1 MTHKRILFSAAVLAI
16 TCNAASE
23 CAAQTSDNGAPAKLI
38 SPAANAPS
46 PAVKQKVAEEYGKL
60 PLSFEAN
67 HGQTDPKVKFLSRG
81 PGYKL
86 FLLPNEAVLM
96 LQKERH
102 AKPAKR
108 LGALPGFPEAP
119 EREVSPPDT
128 IRMSLLGAA
137 ANAAVTGVEQ
147 MPGKSNYFIG
157 NDPSLWRTNVP
168 NYAKVRYQGVYRGID
183 LVYHGSGQQLEYDF
197 IVAPGADPRQIRLG
211 MKGVNKVAL
220 TPEGDLLLG
229 TSDEPA
235 RLHKPVVYQELEGKR
250 RLVDGKFLLA
260 AKNTVKF
267 RIGKYDRSQPLIID
281 PVLAYSTLLGGN
293 GFDEALGIAVD
304 GNGSA
309 YVTGLTSS
317 TNFFTPGAFQTT
329 QKNCGTAANPI
340 PCDEAFIA
348 QLNPTGSA
356 LGYVTYLGGTGFTEG
371 TGIAVFSGNAYVM
384 GTTSAS
390 DFPTMN
396 AFQAAFK
403 GAQSAFVTQLNATG
417 SALVFSTYLGGS
429 GSESSGFGRGN
440 NIVVDSGGNAYV
452 TGTTTSGDFP
462 TTANAFQATPGGGAF
477 RSTDGATTWTAS
489 NAGLTSPNITA
500 FAVDPTIP
508 TNNTVY
514 AGTSDAGMFK
524 STTGGQSWTA
534 INVGLGTLSIN
545 ALVIDPR
552 TPSSLYVGSFN
563 GVFKSINGGATWT
576 NTGLVIPNTT
586 NPVDVQALAINPATT
601 GSTAT
606 LYAGGTSGMFK
617 TVDGGTTWTSL
628 NAGFPLTNGL
638 PTTPSV
644 TSIVVDPGTPST
656 VYAGVSFPGG
666 VFKSLNGGTTWAA
679 FNTGL
684 AFSNS
689 TTAFDITA
697 LAIDAKAP
705 SNVYASTSNGVGVYK
720 TANGGASWSAVGTV
734 NTGLTDQN
742 TTGIV
747 ADPTVSGTLY
757 VGTISTG
764 VFKTTNGGT
773 SWTTASNAVSNS
785 IVGPLAV
792 DPVTSANVYAGSSV
806 ERPFITKFSPSG
818 AIGYSTYLGGSS
830 VDFGGGIAVNG
841 QGNAYITGAT
851 ESRNFPVANAF
862 QAARQSVIDAFVT
875 KLNPTGTGLV
885 SSTYLGGTNGF
896 SEGFAIAVDGLG
908 SAYVTGIAFGSNFPT
923 TAGAFQ
929 TVNGGENAFVTKF
942 NPGGNTL
949 AYSTF
954 LGAPAAPGTFA
965 FDEGQAIAVD
975 ASGNAWVTGF
985 TEDLNFPTKNPIR
998 SSSPCEAATFSF
1010 CTFGLFVSEISPTG
1024 SALLFSTYFGPS
1036 VFFFQGGLALD
1047 PQGNAFLTGTTS
1059 SADFPTVNPLPGTP
1073 APGTSHG
1080 FVSKIGNSSVFTD
1093 LAITL
1098 SHTPDPVTIGNNITF
1113 TSTITNNGP
1122 SAATG
1127 VTFYPTQV
1135 PSSTVN
1141 LFKTPATTTSTLGT
1155 CDNTNEFCFLGTLAS
1170 GASTTVTLVVSTATG
1185 QEGTQTVAVGV
1196 GGNESDSNP
1205 SNNVATT
1212 TVNVLG
1218 AVNLQLIGTASPA
1231 PVVLGGNL
1239 TYQLIVINNGPSPAT
1254 GVTLTDTLPAGVTF
1268 VSATAT
1274 QGTCT
1279 VTATVVCSLGTL
1291 AVFPATATVN
1301 IVVTPTAVGT
1311 ITNNSMVTS
1320 NEVNNSAGR
1329 NVLQQVSDVVAG
1341 VGAANPLNAK
1351 LNGHYAFLFQ
1361 GATDA
1366 VGATP
1371 AALMAFAGS
1380 FVADGQGNITNGIS
1394 DTNTIAQLGDRK
1406 STRL

>member
-16 TCNAASE
+16 TCIAASE

-38 SPAANAPS
+38 SPAAKAPS
-46 PAVKQKVAEEYGKL
+46 PAAKQKVAEEYGKL

-86 FLLPNEAVLM
+86 FLFPHEAVLM
-96 LQKERH
+96 LQKEGH

-108 LGALPGFPEAP
+108 LGALPGFPEALD
-119 EREVSPPDT
+119 REASPREI

-137 ANAAVTGVEQ
+137 ANAAVNGVEQ

-157 NDPSLWRTNVP
+157 NDPSQWRTNVP
-168 NYAKVRYQGVYRGID
+168 NYAKVMYQGVYPGIN

-197 IVAPGADPRQIRLG
+197 VVAPGADPRQIRLG
-211 MKGVNKVAL
+211 LKGMKKLEL
-220 TPEGDLLLG
+220 TPEGDILLG
-229 TSDEPA
+229 TSGEPA
-235 RLHKPVVYQELEGKR
+235 RLHKPVIYQELEGKR
-250 RLVDGKFLLA
+250 RPVDGRFVLA

-267 RIGKYDRSQPLIID
+267 RVGEYDRSQPLIID

-304 GNGSA
+304 SLGNA
-309 YVTGLTSS
+309 YVTGLTNS
-317 TNFFTPGAFQTT
+317 TNFATANFF

-684 AFSNS
+684 TFSNS

-705 SNVYASTSNGVGVYK
+705 SNVYATTQNGVGVYK
-720 TANGGASWSAVGTV
+720 TANGGGSWSAVGTV

-830 VDFGGGIAVNG
+830 VDFGGGIAVDG

-885 SSTYLGGTNGF
+885 YSTYLDGTNAF

-954 LGAPAAPGTFA
+954 LGGCRVNSRFA
-965 FDEGQAIAVD
+965 FEEPQSIAVD

-998 SSSPCEAATFSF
+998 ASSPCESTLISECFV
-1010 CTFGLFVSEISPTG
+1010 GLFVSEVNPTG

-1036 VFFFQGGLALD
+1036 EFFFQGGLALD
-1047 PQGNAFLTGTTS
+1047 PQGNAYLTGTTNTI
-1059 SADFPTVNPLPGTP
+1059 DFPTVNPLPGTF
-1073 APGTSHG
+1073 AAGTVHG
-1080 FVSKIGNSSVFTD
+1080 FVAKITNSSVSTD

-1098 SHTPDPVTIGNNITF
+1098 SHTPDPVTIGQNITF

-1122 SAATG
+1122 NAATG

-1135 PSSTVN
+1135 PNSTIL
-1141 LFKTPATTTSTLGT
+1141 LFKTRVSTTSSVGT
-1155 CDNTNEFCFLGTLAS
+1155 CDTNEYCFLGTLAS
-1170 GASTTVTLVVSTATG
+1170 GASATVTLVVSTAPG
-1185 QEGTQTVAVGV
+1185 QEGIQTVSVGV

-1205 SNNVATT
+1205 SNNVAST

-1218 AVNLQLIGTASPA
+1218 AVDLQLIGTASPA

-1239 TYQLIVINNGPSPAT
+1239 TYLLVVNNKAGPSPAT

-1268 VSATAT
+1268 VSATPT
-1274 QGTCT
+1274 QGACT
-1279 VTATVVCSLGTL
+1279 GTATVVCSLGT
-1291 AVFPATATVN
+1291 VPVGGTATVN
-1301 IVVTPTAVGT
+1301 IVV
-1311 ITNNSMVTS
+1311 
-1320 NEVNNSAGR
+1320 
-1329 NVLQQVSDVVAG
+1329 L
-1341 VGAANPLNAK
+1341 PL
-1351 LNGHYAFLFQ
+1351 
-1361 GATDA
+1361 
-1366 VGATP
+1366 
-1371 AALMAFAGS
+1371 
-1380 FVADGQGNITNGIS
+1380 
-1394 DTNTIAQLGDRK
+1394 
-1406 STRL
+1406 